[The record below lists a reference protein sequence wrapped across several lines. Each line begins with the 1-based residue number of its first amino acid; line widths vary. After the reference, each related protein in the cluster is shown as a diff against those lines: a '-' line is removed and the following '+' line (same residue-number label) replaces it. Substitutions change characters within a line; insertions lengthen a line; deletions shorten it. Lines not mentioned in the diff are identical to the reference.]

1 MNQQIPIQDIAAQF
15 NLTSRTLRYW
25 EQKGLY
31 KSSRD
36 SQSNWRVYGNEAIER
51 IRLVVLLRELDIPIK
66 NIKKIIETGE
76 TCTVAN
82 VFEMQLHKLGSES
95 HEIMKK
101 VDLLNKCLNAVN
113 SLDNGGSEHNFIE
126 KVEKTLSLQM
136 SSKQNLK
143 CEWEEIVMSNN
154 PILSGALRIISLPAM
169 RVAVCNVISESP
181 EDEALGNVL
190 KWAGEEN
197 LMGTA
202 RIFGFNTTPYSP
214 ESAEYGWAACIT
226 IPEQVKIPEY
236 LEEKRLPGGLY
247 ASFNSTNEVY
257 DSWQTLMRLL
267 KECEEYEVDKNRPC
281 LEEHILSGE
290 LKEQGN
296 DFYLTLL
303 EPVRKLAL

>member
-1 MNQQIPIQDIAAQF
+1 
-15 NLTSRTLRYW
+15 
-25 EQKGLY
+25 
-31 KSSRD
+31 
-36 SQSNWRVYGNEAIER
+36 
-51 IRLVVLLRELDIPIK
+51 
-66 NIKKIIETGE
+66 
-76 TCTVAN
+76 
-82 VFEMQLHKLGSES
+82 
-95 HEIMKK
+95 
-101 VDLLNKCLNAVN
+101 
-113 SLDNGGSEHNFIE
+113 
-126 KVEKTLSLQM
+126 M

-190 KWAGEEN
+190 EWAGEEN